1 MKIFKALVVREENEN
16 ITYKIEDNVT
26 SKQLNDGD
34 VLVKVHYSSLNYK
47 DMLAVQK
54 NGGVIRKYPMIPGID
69 LSGTIVE
76 SNDPAFSIG
85 QEVLVTGYDMGMS
98 HTGGLSEYTRIP
110 SSWVIPLPKNLSLKE
125 AMIYG
130 TAGLTAGLSIDALEE
145 EGMSLNKEQTVLVTG
160 ATGGVGS
167 LALQILSKMG
177 YKNLI
182 ALVRKEYQIEV
193 AQKLGGNDVILLE
206 NFEFGKKPL
215 NKQKFD
221 YILDTVGGELLS
233 NLIPFVTYGGS
244 ISMCGNAAGI
254 KLDTTVLPFIL
265 RGINLLGIDSVNISR
280 EKRVQVWNKLASEW
294 KITDTTLVNE
304 IGLEDVPET
313 IVNIKNGTHLGR
325 TIVKI
330 HE

>member
-1 MKIFKALVVREENEN
+1 MKEFNALVVREENEN
-16 ITYKIEDNVT
+16 ISYQIEDNVT
-26 SKQLNDGD
+26 IDQLDEGD
-34 VLVKVHYSSLNYK
+34 VLVKVHYSSVNYK

-193 AQKLGGNDVILLE
+193 AQKLGATDVILLE
-206 NFEFGKKPL
+206 NFEFGEKPL

-233 NLIPFVTYGGS
+233 NLIPFVSYGGS

-280 EKRVQVWNKLASEW
+280 EKRVQVWNKLASQW

-304 IGLEDVPET
+304 IILEDVPET
-313 IVNIKNGTHLGR
+313 IFNIKNGTHLGR

>member
-160 ATGGVGS
+160 ATGGVGN

-193 AQKLGGNDVILLE
+193 AQKLGANDVILLE

>member
-1 MKIFKALVVREENEN
+1 MKEFNALVVREENKN
-16 ITYKIEDNVT
+16 ISYQIEDNVT
-26 SKQLNDGD
+26 IDQLNDGD
-34 VLVKVHYSSLNYK
+34 VLVKVHYSSVNYK

-76 SNDPAFSIG
+76 SNNPEFSIG

-125 AMIYG
+125 SMIYG

-145 EGMSLNKEQTVLVTG
+145 EGMSLNKEQTILVTG

-167 LALQILSKMG
+167 HALQILSRMG

-182 ALVRKEYQIEV
+182 ALVRKEYQIEA
-193 AQKLGGNDVILLE
+193 AQKLGATDVILLE
-206 NFEFGKKPL
+206 NFEFGEKPL

-233 NLIPFVTYGGS
+233 NLIPFVSYGGS
-244 ISMCGNAAGI
+244 ITMCGNAAGI

-280 EKRVQVWNKLASEW
+280 EKRVQVWNKLASVW
-294 KITDTTLVNE
+294 KITDTTLVDE
-304 IGLEDVPET
+304 IVLEDVPET
-313 IVNIKNGTHLGR
+313 ITNIKSGNHLGR
-325 TIVKI
+325 TIVNLLK
-330 HE
+330 